1 MKIFY
6 TKEHEWIK
14 IDGEKG
20 TIGISAYAAEQLGDI
35 TYVELPEI
43 DDEVVKGETFC
54 SVESVKAA
62 SDIYGPVTGIV
73 TAVNE
78 ELLEAPEIMND
89 SPEDEGWIAVI
100 EVTEM
105 DDEGLLT
112 AEEYDAFIETLD

>member
-6 TKEHEWIK
+6 TKEHEWVK

-35 TYVELPEI
+35 TYVDLPEAG
-43 DDEVVKGETFC
+43 DEIAKGETFC

-78 ELLEAPEIMND
+78 ELLEAPEVMNE
-89 SPEDEGWIAVI
+89 SPEDEGWIVKVEI
-100 EVTEM
+100 TDTDE
-105 DDEGLLT
+105 EGLLT
-112 AEEYDAFIETLD
+112 PEEYDAYLETID

>member
-6 TKEHEWIK
+6 TKEHGCVK
-14 IDGEKG
+14 IDGEQG

-35 TYVELPEI
+35 TYVDLPEAG
-43 DDEVVKGETFC
+43 DEIAKGETFC

-78 ELLEAPEIMND
+78 ELMEAPEVMNE
-89 SPEDEGWIAVI
+89 SPEDEGLILKVEI
-100 EVTEM
+100 TDTEE
-105 DDEGLLT
+105 EGLLT
-112 AEEYDAFIETLD
+112 PEEYDAYLETID